1 VKVLVLGSGVIGVT
15 SAYYLARAGHEV
27 TVVDRQGDA
36 ARETRFANAGEVS
49 PGYSSPWA
57 GPGVPVKAIKWLLM
71 KHGPLVIRPKLDPVM
86 WIWLLKMLRNCTAER
101 YAVNKSRMIPIAEY
115 SRDCLRALRS
125 ETGIR
130 YDERERGTL
139 QLFRYTSQLDHTAGD
154 IAVLQQ
160 YGVPF
165 EVLDRA
171 GCIAAEPALADVKGK
186 FAGGLRLPQ
195 DETGDCHMFT
205 QGLAVEAAKLGVR
218 FCFDVGI
225 DGLMADGSRISGVAT
240 SNGALQ
246 ADAYVVALGSWSPR
260 LLRPIG
266 ISLPVYP
273 VKGYSITV
281 PVTDADAAPVST
293 VMDESYKVAITRLG
307 DRIRV
312 GGTAEISGYSD
323 KLYAARRATLD
334 HSLTDLFP
342 RGGDISKAT
351 FWSGLRP
358 MTPDGPPIIGATRYS
373 NLHLNTGHGTLGWTM
388 ACGSGKVLADLL
400 SGRKPDIDASEL
412 ALSRYEHRFG

>member
-1 VKVLVLGSGVIGVT
+1 MKVIILGSGVIGVT

-27 TVVDRQGDA
+27 TVVDRQPKPA
-36 ARETRFANAGEVS
+36 LETSFANAGEVS

-57 GPGVPVKAIKWLLM
+57 GPGVPIKAIKWLLM
-71 KHGPLVIRPKLDPVM
+71 KHGPLVVRPKPDPAM

-115 SRDCLRALRS
+115 SRDCLRALRG
-125 ETGIR
+125 EIGIR
-130 YDERERGTL
+130 YDERSRGTL
-139 QLFRYTSQLDHTAGD
+139 QLFRYASQLDHTADD
-154 IAVLQQ
+154 IAVLKQ

-165 EVLDRA
+165 EVLDRE
-171 GCIAAEPALADVKGK
+171 GCIAAEPALAAVKDK
-186 FAGGLRLPQ
+186 IAGGLWLPE

-205 QGLAVEAAKLGVR
+205 QALALEAKKLGVR
-218 FCFDVGI
+218 FEFNVAI
-225 DGLMADGSRISGVAT
+225 DGLIADASRVTGVAT
-240 SNGALQ
+240 SKGVLQ

-260 LLRPIG
+260 LLRPLG

-281 PVTDADAAPVST
+281 PIVDASGAPEST

-334 HSLTDLFP
+334 HSVTDLFP
-342 RGGDISKAT
+342 RGGDLAKAT

-358 MTPDGPPIIGATRYS
+358 MTPDGPPVIGATRYN
-373 NLHLNTGHGTLGWTM
+373 NLHLNSGHGTLGWTM
-388 ACGSGKVLADLL
+388 ACGSGRVLADLL
-400 SGRKPDIDASEL
+400 SGRKPEIDVGEL
-412 ALSRYEHRFG
+412 SIARYDHRFG